1 MDHSKLKGMDK
12 IMISM
17 LTKGLSAQ
25 KERSPRDERMLEL
38 LNTDASYV
46 SEENLKDILNWYEA
60 NQVYD
65 NK

>member
-1 MDHSKLKGMDK
+1 
-12 IMISM
+12 MISM
-17 LTKGLSAQ
+17 LTKCLSAQ

-60 NQVYD
+60 NQVYN